1 MQGTPYDT
9 GIEIKKLLP
18 IVNHFKKVADRLKAD
33 GFLSPKVLSI
43 DINALIYQVPGG
55 MLSNLISQLKQQ
67 NKSDKLEEVLAE
79 VPNVRKDCGYPPL
92 VTPSSQ
98 IVGTQAVLNVLAGE
112 RYKMVTKEF
121 KGILRGEY
129 GKLPAEPDAGVVK
142 KCIGN
147 EKRITYRPADDL
159 KPEYDQFKAEI
170 AEYLEQEED
179 VLSYA
184 VFGQVALNFFK
195 WRKAQKSGVDKNLL
209 DAGKGVYPV

>member
-1 MQGTPYDT
+1 MATLAGTPYDT

-18 IVNHFKKVADRLKAD
+18 IVNHFKTVAERLKKD
-33 GFLSPKVLSI
+33 GFLSAKVLSV

-79 VPNVRKDCGYPPL
+79 VPNVRRDCGYPPL

-98 IVGTQAVLNVLAGE
+98 IVGTQAVLNVIAGE

-121 KGILRGEY
+121 KGLLRGEY
-129 GKLPAEPDAGVVK
+129 GKLPAEPDEAVVK
-142 KCIGN
+142 QCIGD
-147 EKRITYRPADDL
+147 EPRITYRPADDF

-170 AEYLEQEED
+170 ADYMEQEED

-195 WRKAQKSGVDKNLL
+195 WRKARKDGVDKNMT
-209 DAGKGVYPV
+209 DGVYPV